1 MWVLLASPTINAPYL
16 MAAIPVLAQVNCLK
30 HLIICLMTISLNNLH
45 ASLSHKQNLHIPQL
59 TLATDQHWAVIGGN
73 GPGKSALAALFSGGL
88 ELCEGEINGL
98 DGKVIHVVSFEEQQA
113 LIEREQ
119 ERDES
124 DILDIVWQGTP
135 VIEILQE
142 VSQDQVAIDKWV
154 DLFNLNAV
162 LHKGFRKLSTGE
174 TRKVILIRALLSQ
187 CDLLVL
193 DEPFDGLDIQS
204 QQHLKTLLDDLKNN
218 GQHMLLILN
227 RLEEVPQWV
236 THLGFLHNLQ
246 LTLQGEKESI
256 LQHETVKALMHFS
269 NSAFALPPKDP
280 CVAHLDLP
288 TVQPLVNL
296 IEGRVAYTDR
306 LIFENLNWRIEQG
319 EHWAVLG
326 PNGCGKSTLLNLIS
340 GDHPQCY
347 ANNLRVFGIKR
358 GSGESIWDIK
368 QHIGIISASLQWQ
381 YKASTNVLSTV
392 ISGIFDTIGLYN
404 KVDEHQ
410 KNIAL
415 QWLAQVGLEAK
426 ANLPL
431 HQLSFGEQRLVLI
444 CRAMI
449 KQPALLILDEPC
461 QGLDEANRHLV
472 LGFIE
477 LLAKQKGT
485 ALLYVTH
492 HASDLIPCFNKR
504 LVCTDVS
511 EEKGSIWQTMDTQ
524 IAL

>member
-1 MWVLLASPTINAPYL
+1 
-16 MAAIPVLAQVNCLK
+16 
-30 HLIICLMTISLNNLH
+30 MTISLTNLH
-45 ASLSHKQNLHIPQL
+45 AKLNHKQNLHIPQFSL
-59 TLATDQHWAVIGGN
+59 EQHQHWAIIGGN
-73 GPGKSALAALFSGGL
+73 GSGKSALAALFSGDL
-88 ELCEGEINGL
+88 EISSGEIKGL
-98 DGKVIHVVSFEEQQA
+98 NQKNIHVVSFEEQQA

-142 VSQDQVAIDKWV
+142 VSDDQVAIDRWV

-174 TRKVILIRALLSQ
+174 TRKVILIRALLSE

-204 QQHLKTLLDDLKNN
+204 QQHLKTLLDDLKDN
-218 GQHMLLILN
+218 GQQMLLILN
-227 RLEEVPQWV
+227 RLDEVPQWIS
-236 THLGFLHNLQ
+236 HLGFLHNLQ
-246 LTLQGEKESI
+246 LTLQGEKDSI
-256 LQHETVKALMHFS
+256 LQHESVKALMHFS
-269 NSAFALPPKDP
+269 NQSFALPAKDP

-288 TVQPLVNL
+288 EIQPLVNL
-296 IEGRVAYTDR
+296 IDGRVAYTDR

-368 QHIGIISASLQWQ
+368 QHIGLISASLQWQ

-392 ISGIFDTIGLYN
+392 VSGIFDTIGLYN
-404 KVDEHQ
+404 QVDEHQ

-415 QWLAQVGLEAK
+415 QWLTQVGLEKK

-477 LLAKQKGT
+477 LLAKQKNT
-485 ALLYVTH
+485 SLLYVTH
-492 HASDLIPCFNKR
+492 HQSDLLPSFSKR
-504 LVCTDVS
+504 LICTEVS
-511 EEKGSIWQTMDTQ
+511 EQNGSHWQVQQLEKLKKQ
-524 IAL
+524 

>member
-1 MWVLLASPTINAPYL
+1 
-16 MAAIPVLAQVNCLK
+16 
-30 HLIICLMTISLNNLH
+30 MTISLSDLR
-45 ASLSHKQNLHIPQL
+45 AKLSHKQSLYIPQF
-59 TLATDQHWAVIGGN
+59 TLGPHEHWAVIGGN
-73 GPGKSALAALFSGGL
+73 GSGKSALAALFSGDLEIIEGSIEGL
-88 ELCEGEINGL
+88 C
-98 DGKVIHVVSFEEQQA
+98 KKTVHVVSFEEQQA
-113 LIEREQ
+113 LIKREQ

-124 DILDIVWQGTP
+124 DILDVVWQGTP

-142 VSQDQVAIDKWV
+142 VSTDQKAIDRWV

-174 TRKVILIRALLSQ
+174 TRKVILIRALLSK

-204 QQHLKTLLDDLKNN
+204 QHHLKTLLDDLKEN
-218 GQHMLLILN
+218 GQQMLLILN
-227 RLEEVPQWV
+227 RLDEVPQWV

-246 LTLQGEKESI
+246 LTLQGEKDNI
-256 LQHETVKALMHFS
+256 LQQDSVKALMHFS
-269 NSAFALPPKDP
+269 NQSFSLPPKDP
-280 CVAHLDLP
+280 CAPHLDLP
-288 TVQPLVNL
+288 DIQPLVNL
-296 IEGRVAYTDR
+296 TDGRVAYTDR
-306 LIFENLNWRIEQG
+306 VIFENLNWRIEQG

-347 ANNLRVFGIKR
+347 ANNLSVFGIKR

-392 ISGIFDTIGLYN
+392 VSGLFDTIGLYN
-404 KVDEHQ
+404 KVDELQ

-415 QWLAQVGLEAK
+415 QWLAQVGLEKK

-477 LLAKQKGT
+477 LLAKQKNT
-485 ALLYVTH
+485 CLLYVTH
-492 HASDLIPCFNKR
+492 HANDLVPCFKKR
-504 LVCTDVS
+504 LICKDVT
-511 EEKGSIWQTMDTQ
+511 EDTGSLWQT
-524 IAL
+524 LHLK